1 MSWKVTRWVTRLAVL
16 VVLGIAGYV
25 GGHSLPAAAGAPY
38 EWSAGAS
45 CPGSE
50 SQVVVDFGGETGD
63 EFDLYIDDVKQNS
76 DATPFNAGDSVGVSV
91 VADGE
96 YEVVVKY
103 ATTETVV
110 FTATVYIACAGPLF
124 RTESHCAIDGPVIDL
139 LVTDNTS
146 VYRYDVLVDD
156 IPVPGYQ
163 DLDITNLTQEWMQL
177 TGFSPGNHTVKVA
190 AYDGD
195 SNVGNYSHSL
205 ELDDCGIPDDGGAG
219 GTPTTAGGSAGTI
232 VDAGSESGPLLA
244 LGASLLAVGGALL
257 VARRRFR
264 HV

>member
-1 MSWKVTRWVTRLAVL
+1 MSWKVTRRVTRLAVL

-50 SQVVVDFGGETGD
+50 SQVVVDIGGETGD
-63 EFDLYIDDVKQNS
+63 KFDLYLNDFKRNT
-76 DATPFNAGDSVGVSV
+76 DATPFNAGDSVGFTVI
-91 VADGE
+91 ADGE

-124 RTESHCAIDGPVIDL
+124 RTESHCALDGPVIDL
-139 LVTDNTS
+139 LITDNNS

-156 IPVPGYQ
+156 VPVPGYQ
-163 DLDITNLTQEWMQL
+163 DLDVTNLTQEWMHL
-177 TGFSPGNHTVKVA
+177 TGSSTGDHTVKVA
-190 AYDGD
+190 VYDGD
-195 SNVGNYSHSL
+195 SNVGNYSHSFV
-205 ELDDCGIPDDGGAG
+205 LDDCGTTDDGGSG
-219 GTPTTAGGSAGTI
+219 GNI
-232 VDAGSESGPLLA
+232 VDAGSESGILLA
-244 LGASLLAVGGALL
+244 LGASLLAGGGALL

>member
-1 MSWKVTRWVTRLAVL
+1 MSWKVTRRVTRLAVL

-50 SQVVVDFGGETGD
+50 SQVVVDIGGETGD
-63 EFDLYIDDVKQNS
+63 KFDLYLNDFKRNT
-76 DATPFNAGDSVGVSV
+76 DATPFNAGDSVGFTVI
-91 VADGE
+91 ADGE

-110 FTATVYIACAGPLF
+110 FTATVYVACDGPLF
-124 RTESHCAIDGPVIDL
+124 RVEPSCADDGPVIDL
-139 LVTDNTS
+139 LVTDNNS

-156 IPVPGYQ
+156 NPVPGYQ
-163 DLDITNLTQEWMQL
+163 DLNITNLTQEWMQL
-177 TGFSPGNHTVKVA
+177 TGFSPGGHTVKVA
-190 AYDGD
+190 VYDGD
-195 SNVGNYSHSL
+195 TNVGNYSHSF
-205 ELDDCGIPDDGGAG
+205 ELDECGTSDDGGSG
-219 GTPTTAGGSAGTI
+219 GNL
-232 VDAGSESGPLLA
+232 VDAGSESGTLVA
-244 LGASLLAVGGALL
+244 LGAVLLAAGAALLAV
-257 VARRRFR
+257 RRRFG

>member
-1 MSWKVTRWVTRLAVL
+1 MSWKVTRRVTRLAVL
-16 VVLGIAGYV
+16 GVLGIAGYV

-50 SQVVVDFGGETGD
+50 SQVVVDIGGETGD
-63 EFDLYIDDVKQNS
+63 KFDLYLNDFKRNT
-76 DATPFNAGDSVGVSV
+76 DATPFNAGDSVGFTVI
-91 VADGE
+91 ADGE

-195 SNVGNYSHSL
+195 INVGNYSHSFEL
-205 ELDDCGIPDDGGAG
+205 EGC